1 MLMEEHL
8 IFFFVKGRHVCLA
21 LYERSPS
28 AGVSTV
34 EDSDQKDLSHTA
46 PESQNS
52 ELCSTR

>member
-8 IFFFVKGRHVCLA
+8 IFFFFKGRHVCLA

-34 EDSDQKDLSHTA
+34 EDSDRKDLSHTA
-46 PESQNS
+46 LESQNS
-52 ELCSTR
+52 ELCTTR